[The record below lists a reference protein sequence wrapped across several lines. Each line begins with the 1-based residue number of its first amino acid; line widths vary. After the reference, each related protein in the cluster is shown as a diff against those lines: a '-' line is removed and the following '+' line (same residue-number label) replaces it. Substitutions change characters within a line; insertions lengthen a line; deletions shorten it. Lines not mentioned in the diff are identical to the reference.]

1 MTLTDRSFFDKFNDW
16 MKYSVTVKIFSI
28 AFLVLIL
35 LIPASMV
42 ESLIH
47 ERQYRSEDAITE
59 VSSIWG
65 KAQTLSGPVISIP
78 YKKKY
83 INEKKEIYEKIE
95 FAHFLPEKLNIN
107 CLVEPE
113 KRHRGIYEVVVYTT
127 TLKFTGSFKDFD
139 FTEWKI
145 NNKDILWDE
154 AAMSIGITDMR
165 GIKDAVK
172 LEWDGRNYLFN
183 PGLETNDVL
192 QTGISTRIN
201 ITKDS
206 VNNRFS
212 FNLRLRGSQ
221 YLYFTPVGKT
231 TNVDMRANWEH
242 PSFQGAFLPDNY
254 KLDENNKSFTANWQV
269 LNLNRT
275 YPQKWTGSIY
285 NINMSNFGVDL
296 IVPVDHYKKSE
307 RSAKYAIMII
317 AFTFLIFFFVE
328 VLAKKRIHPI
338 QYLLAGLALI
348 IFYALLLAFSEHWG
362 FNIAYIISSIA
373 TISLVTLYSKSVYKN
388 LRETII
394 TGLSLIIL
402 YGFVY
407 VTLQLQDYALLMGSI
422 GLFIIMAIIMYL
434 TRKIDWYDMKR
445 S

>member
-1 MTLTDRSFFDKFNDW
+1 MTQTDKNFFDKFNDW
-16 MKYSVTVKIFSI
+16 MKYSVTVKIFSV

-47 ERQYRSEDAITE
+47 ERQYRSADAITE

-65 KAQTLSGPVISIP
+65 KAQTLSGPIISIP
-78 YKKKY
+78 YKKNY

-127 TLKFTGSFKDFD
+127 TLEFTGSFKDFD
-139 FTEWKI
+139 FSEWKI
-145 NNKDILWDE
+145 DNKDILWDE

-172 LEWDGRNYLFN
+172 LEWDGKNYFFN
-183 PGLETNDVL
+183 SGLETYDVL

-206 VNNRFS
+206 INNHFS

-231 TNVDMRANWEH
+231 TNVDLMANWEH

-269 LNLNRT
+269 LNLNRA
-275 YPQKWTGSIY
+275 YPQKWVGSFY

-362 FNIAYIISSIA
+362 FNIAYIISGIA
-373 TISLVTLYSKSVYKN
+373 TISLVTLYSKSIYKN
-388 LRETII
+388 MRETAI

>member
-1 MTLTDRSFFDKFNDW
+1 MEQSDKSFFDKFNDW
-16 MKYSVTVKIFSI
+16 MKNSISVKIFSI

-35 LIPASMV
+35 LIPASMI

-47 ERQYRSEDAITE
+47 ERQYRSADAITE

-65 KAQTLSGPVISIP
+65 EAQTLSGPIISIP
-78 YKKKY
+78 YNKKY
-83 INEKKEIYEKIE
+83 INEKKEIYEKRE
-95 FAHFLPEKLNIN
+95 YAHFLPEALNIN
-107 CLVEPE
+107 CIVEPE

-127 TLKFTGSFKDFD
+127 TLKFNGNFKNFD
-139 FTEWKI
+139 FSEWKI
-145 NNKDILWDE
+145 ADKDILWDE
-154 AAMSIGITDMR
+154 ATISIGITDMR
-165 GIKDAVK
+165 GIKEAIK
-172 LEWDGRNYLFN
+172 LKWDGKDYSFN

-192 QTGISTRIN
+192 QTGVSTRIN

-206 VNNRFS
+206 VNNNFS
-212 FNLRLRGSQ
+212 FSIRLRGSQ
-221 YLYFTPVGKT
+221 YLYFTPVGKIT
-231 TNVDMRANWEH
+231 KVEMKANWEH
-242 PSFQGAFLPDNY
+242 PSFQGAFLPDDY
-254 KLDENNKSFTANWQV
+254 KLDENNKSFTAHWQV

-275 YPQKWTGSIY
+275 YPQKWTESVY
-285 NINMSNFGVDL
+285 NINRSNFGVDL

-348 IFYALLLAFSEHWG
+348 IFYALLLAFSEHFG
-362 FNIAYIISSIA
+362 FNTAYIVSSIA
-373 TISLVTLYSKSVYKN
+373 TISLVTLYSKSIYQN
-388 LRETII
+388 IRETAI

-422 GLFIIMAIIMYL
+422 GLFVVMAIVMYL
-434 TRKIDWYDMKR
+434 TRKIDWYRMNDK
-445 S
+445 